1 MAKNELGHILG
12 RDAEDMAFLPSVGI
26 AAERNPKIDEG
37 PVEHIEGIQ
46 SLVLH
51 AEDVLMIE
59 PSLEKTVSPNSH
71 ILFFNNIWRHA
82 CSKLRMVEHE
92 TKLQQVPYH
101 DHIQQ
106 SFLSGHIRNVHQ

>member
-26 AAERNPKIDEG
+26 AAERNLKIDEG

-59 PSLEKTVSPNSH
+59 PSFEKTVSPNSH
-71 ILFFNNIWRHA
+71 IWRHA
-82 CSKLRMVEHE
+82 CSELCMVEHE
-92 TKLQQVPYH
+92 SLQQVQP
-101 DHIQQ
+101 DTD
-106 SFLSGHIRNVHQ
+106 VC